1 MVFYIDEENKLI
13 VKGTKTKAS
22 KYLTRNYEELGLIK
36 ILNCNHSGFGK
47 FELDLSI
54 FGYTEEITA
63 TSYFKRFEIE
73 IPEVKE

>member
-1 MVFYIDEENKLI
+1 MIIYLDQENQLI

-22 KYLTRNYEELGLIK
+22 KYLSSHYEGLGLIK

-47 FELDLSI
+47 FELDLSS

-63 TSYFKRFEIE
+63 TAYFKRFEIE
-73 IPEVKE
+73 IPAVN